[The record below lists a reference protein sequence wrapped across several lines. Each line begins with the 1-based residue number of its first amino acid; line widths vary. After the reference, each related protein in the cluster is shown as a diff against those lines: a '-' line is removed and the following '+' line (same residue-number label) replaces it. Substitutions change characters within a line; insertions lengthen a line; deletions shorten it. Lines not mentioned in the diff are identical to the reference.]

1 MPNREY
7 CRHCTA
13 FSKGN
18 CPENEGTSPS
28 DSSAPRIFRGA
39 FILPPAP
46 FSRCLSFVSGAFF
59 AVPFLCQRRLFRSAV
74 PLSAAPF
81 SRCLSFAP
89 GALFAVP
96 FPCQRRLFRSAFPLY
111 AAPFSRFKKEQP
123 RQAAAKKRLRKGA
136 ICAGVFLFL
145 NCFRRSLSGRPAW
158 QAAPVGDFPARRPHS
173 NPHGR
178 KFPFRG
184 KTP

>member
-28 DSSAPRIFRGA
+28 DSSPPRIFRGA
-39 FILPPAP
+39 FILPTAPLSQCLSLAPDVFFAVPFPCPRRLFRSAFPLPPAP
-46 FSRCLSFVSGAFF
+46 FSQYLSLAPGAFF
-59 AVPFLCQRRLFRSAV
+59 AVPFLCQRRLFRGSKRNSRSKRPQKNAC
-74 PLSAAPF
+74 AKGPF
-81 SRCLSFAP
+81 A
-89 GALFAVP
+89 
-96 FPCQRRLFRSAFPLY
+96 
-111 AAPFSRFKKEQP
+111 
-123 RQAAAKKRLRKGA
+123 QA
-136 ICAGVFLFL
+136 FLFL
-145 NCFRRSLSGRPAW
+145 NCFRRSLSDRPAW